1 MLIAPLNAATLTT
14 RRRASATA
22 AATAPEASARQNG
35 APFAEE
41 RGAEAKAAGKAL
53 SSLGATSTPHMAK
66 VIGMEMGMLEAQI
79 VSQARVVRSG
89 GSGCLRR
96 CA

>member
-1 MLIAPLNAATLTT
+1 
-14 RRRASATA
+14 
-22 AATAPEASARQNG
+22 
-35 APFAEE
+35 
-41 RGAEAKAAGKAL
+41 
-53 SSLGATSTPHMAK
+53 MAK